1 MSRRAV
7 NDVSANGRP
16 HGVICQKTLM
26 FAVTAVINAHLAGDQ
41 TSPQGNNSAQFALL
55 LLSDFQF
62 VFTKYSDHTAEELVH
77 TACKKNC
84 FVEKVYWT

>member
-1 MSRRAV
+1 MSGRTV

-16 HGVICQKTLM
+16 HGVICRKTLM
-26 FAVTAVINAHLAGDQ
+26 SAVTAVRNSHLSDDQ

-62 VFTKYSDHTAEELVH
+62 VFTKYSDRTA
-77 TACKKNC
+77 
-84 FVEKVYWT
+84 